1 MSTQLKRVWKFG
13 CRWDETGTPQASIA
27 DSMFKKYGVAFAYS
41 HAVLDMRQGDL
52 IVLAEGNTII
62 AIGEA
67 LTPPAEISKLYVP
80 HADDEWKKF
89 SDSVNI
95 FGCKV
100 KYYWLPVDK
109 QFSYAKRGRFF
120 HAKQIEQKVNDL
132 FEEFETSPQAMNK
145 EDL

>member
-80 HADDEWKKF
+80 HSESDDVWKEF

-132 FEEFETSPQAMNK
+132 FEKFEMSI
-145 EDL
+145 